1 MGVLGGFEWFLLG
14 QLSPYE
20 SFYQGLEEFRF
31 LWVGFVSIKIL
42 VLGAKTVWNPET
54 PGINPDT
61 PEIPDIPDLSP
72 DIPGFCSIIDVGL
85 SQIKLEGSVSQLN
98 EIL

>member
-1 MGVLGGFEWFLLG
+1 M
-14 QLSPYE
+14 
-20 SFYQGLEEFRF
+20 
-31 LWVGFVSIKIL
+31 
-42 VLGAKTVWNPET
+42 WNPET
-54 PGINPDT
+54 PGIYPDT
-61 PEIPDIPDLSP
+61 PEILDILDLSL